1 MIKYLAGRDALITT
15 MYLENSLVAYIKML
29 PLLEI
34 YPIKIQAPVSMCTKM
49 FSTTFV
55 VVIED

>member
-1 MIKYLAGRDALITT
+1 MIKYLAGRDASITT
-15 MYLENSLVAYIKML
+15 MYLENNLVAYSKML

-34 YPIKIQAPVSMCTKM
+34 YPIKIQAPVSECTKM